1 MHIMINKSKNVLGV
15 WDNIYNN
22 TYIFCYQP
30 QSNPFIFQ
38 LNEKMHTYQSSF
50 EPGGVA

>member
-1 MHIMINKSKNVLGV
+1 MYWEFGTIYITTHI
-15 WDNIYNN
+15 
-22 TYIFCYQP
+22 CYQP

-38 LNEKMHTYQSSF
+38 QNEKMHTYQSSF